1 LDILILSVW
10 LVSEWLC
17 YCGLATTF
25 LNDVTLI
32 RCLLTFE
39 STPSHQD
46 AAFWGKSE
54 EATIGWLRQSEIKH
68 SRVAMAA
75 FVGYC
80 VQSNFH
86 WPWAMTMDG
95 TPFPSI
101 ELSPPEQW
109 DALPLPSKLQIIL
122 FIGFLE
128 WVSRIV
134 CVSFVYGTLLL
145 TFSPLFSIPS

>member
-1 LDILILSVW
+1 MLWLICSL
-10 LVSEWLC
+10 
-17 YCGLATTF
+17 
-25 LNDVTLI
+25 LI
-32 RCLLTFE
+32 FE
-39 STPSHQD
+39 STPARLD

-54 EATIGWLRQSEIKH
+54 EGTIGWLRQSEIKH

-80 VQSNFH
+80 VQSNFR

-95 TPFPSI
+95 TPFPSL

-128 WVSRIV
+128 WVSRIFCFSSHLAYV
-134 CVSFVYGTLLL
+134 AL
-145 TFSPLFSIPS
+145 TSSNIFSNV